1 MRHAIYT
8 SYVSFYDPCKELDLN
23 ILEGTFRCKIPFEM
37 NMGTDGQRSEVNPFD
52 VLDALKNRMAS
63 GHSLEPEVST
73 ETYIND
79 DEDQPIHPL
88 HKPEEGSYV
97 CPVKGCSQVIKTMK
111 GVLGHMRIKHKRE
124 YVIFRR
130 TKMATAHRKCDE
142 CEFWFQ
148 SAKTYH
154 QHRSQ
159 VDISKTLLVFRHP

>member
-1 MRHAIYT
+1 M
-8 SYVSFYDPCKELDLN
+8 
-23 ILEGTFRCKIPFEM
+23 KIHE
-37 NMGTDGQRSEVNPFD
+37 NMKK
-52 VLDALKNRMAS
+52 LW
-63 GHSLEPEVST
+63 
-73 ETYIND
+73 
-79 DEDQPIHPL
+79 
-88 HKPEEGSYV
+88 KPW
-97 CPVKGCSQVIKTMK
+97 IK

-159 VDISKTLLVFRHP
+159 LPNQLPGENKGSECDAYVRIASQFSSSELSDMSNFVHGLFKFYLESKYQGTTS

>member
-1 MRHAIYT
+1 M
-8 SYVSFYDPCKELDLN
+8 
-23 ILEGTFRCKIPFEM
+23 EGTFRCKIPFGM
-37 NMGTDGQRSEVNPFD
+37 NLGSDSTRSDGLNPFD
-52 VLDALKNRMAS
+52 VLDALKNRMS
-63 GHSLEPEVST
+63 GATSGGLLEPEVTT

-159 VDISKTLLVFRHP
+159 V

>member
-1 MRHAIYT
+1 
-8 SYVSFYDPCKELDLN
+8 
-23 ILEGTFRCKIPFEM
+23 M
-37 NMGTDGQRSEVNPFD
+37 NMGTDGPRSEVNPFD

-159 VDISKTLLVFRHP
+159 VDLFFYFNSHGTSWPKMAKDTDIMHITNAISNLVF